1 MDLKKEILLARGKN
15 CPIKENYK
23 QLKAKE
29 QECEELKKQI
39 NKQKNAK
46 IQLSKLSDKQ
56 LKEFCNM
63 KQALKSIKHIL
74 ETYSDDDWKATREI
88 EKIIEE

>member
-1 MDLKKEILLARGKN
+1 
-15 CPIKENYK
+15 
-23 QLKAKE
+23 
-29 QECEELKKQI
+29 
-39 NKQKNAK
+39 
-46 IQLSKLSDKQ
+46 
-56 LKEFCNM
+56 M